1 MIATGSALNFNV
13 GGVDRPVPKSREETK
28 HGINRIYI
36 VGGPGSGK
44 SFLASRVAKSWG
56 LNWHDLDDDA
66 LTALS
71 SAERIGQYEHIRTS
85 PAWICEAARVGLES
99 EWVASADLVIF
110 LVTPRT
116 WRVVRIL
123 WRSLLKCGGVRFR
136 GQLGRDSYGALR
148 YRVGETWYYQER
160 RLTPFIAECSMWI
173 HKIHQFSSNTKAL
186 HWVISQGQCPNP
198 TQAKASSQN

>member
-1 MIATGSALNFNV
+1 MIATGFVVYLRLSGV
-13 GGVDRPVPKSREETK
+13 GRSVTKSREEAK
-28 HGINRIYI
+28 HLINRVYI
-36 VGGPGSGK
+36 VGAPGSGK
-44 SFLASRVAKSWG
+44 SFLAARMAKRWG
-56 LNWHDLDDDA
+56 LNWHDLDDDG

-71 SAERIGQYEHIRTS
+71 PSERTGQYERIRTS

-110 LVTPRT
+110 LVTPRAL
-116 WRVVRIL
+116 RVVRIL

-160 RLTPFIAECSMWI
+160 RLTPFIAECTLWI
-173 HKIHQFSSNTKAL
+173 HKIHQFSSNTEAL
-186 HWVISQGQCPNP
+186 HWVVAQAQCPNP
-198 TQAKASSQN
+198 SQTKASSQN